1 MTGFTPRR
9 LLVLAGALVSLAL
22 AGCARDIP
30 YATLKAKYATPASR
44 FLTLQDGV
52 TVHYRDQ
59 GRPDGPPIVMVHGF
73 AANLDAWEPWIARL
87 GHDNRIITL
96 DLPAHGLTL
105 VPPGYRVSTDGQVEV
120 VDQLTRA
127 LRVDRFALAGNSMGG
142 GVAWSY
148 ALAHPDRVEA
158 LVLVDSVGPPSG
170 VKRKG
175 GPPAIFVLLGNPVGR
190 AMLRQINP
198 RPLAERGLRQAYIDP
213 ALVTPKLVDRYVDL
227 ALAPGH
233 RALLLAG
240 QDRPRT
246 PVTAQTLQAIHAPT
260 LVMHGAADTV
270 IPLSGGQA
278 LAAAIPGARLIV
290 YPGVGHVPM
299 EQIPE
304 RSAADLRGFLNQV
317 RAEAAVPRP
326 AASGR

>member
-1 MTGFTPRR
+1 MTSFTPRR
-9 LLVLAGALVSLAL
+9 LLALAGAFLCLAL

-30 YATLKAKYATPASR
+30 YAVLKAKYATPASR
-44 FLTLQDGV
+44 FMTLPDGV

-59 GRPDGPPIVMVHGF
+59 GKSDGPPIVMVHGF

-87 GHDNRIITL
+87 GRENRIITL

-105 VPPGYRVSTDGQVEV
+105 VPAGYRVSTAGQVEV

-127 LRVDRFALAGNSMGG
+127 LGADRFALAGNSMGG

-148 ALAHPDRVEA
+148 ALAHPDRVGA

-170 VKRKG
+170 VKRQG

-190 AMLRQINP
+190 ALLRQIDP
-198 RPLAERGLRQAYIDP
+198 RPLAERGLKQAYIDP
-213 ALVTPKLVDRYVDL
+213 ALVTPQLVDRYVDL

-240 QDRPRT
+240 EDRPRT
-246 PVTAQTLQAIHAPT
+246 PVTALTFQVIHAPT
-260 LVMHGAADTV
+260 LVLHGAADTV

-304 RSAADLRGFLNQV
+304 RSAADV
-317 RAEAAVPRP
+317 RAFLATIGSGHPSPGP
-326 AASGR
+326 AADGG